1 MPPSLKPFARPR
13 ILLIDDDRLLMERTA
28 VYLKAKGFLVTS
40 SENVFSVASTIGSEK
55 PDAIVL
61 DVRMPALGGDK
72 VASVL
77 SRMCSIPIVFYS
89 AIDDEDGET
98 LAAGYENAHFVSKGS
113 GLRRLWERLVEIT
126 GVTTPAVESLILRT
140 RSTQCSPMNVF
151 RSAKEALSPAARP
164 KPCESCAPRYPAQRA
179 TERVLQLAELR
190 PRAPRRSA
198 PRSLW

>member
-1 MPPSLKPFARPR
+1 MRHATLVGMPPSLKPFARPR

-126 GVTTPAVESLILRT
+126 GLTTPAVDL
-140 RSTQCSPMNVF
+140 
-151 RSAKEALSPAARP
+151 
-164 KPCESCAPRYPAQRA
+164 
-179 TERVLQLAELR
+179 
-190 PRAPRRSA
+190 
-198 PRSLW
+198 